1 MLENYKKKYEG
12 LLKAI
17 IFYIF
22 LILINKKKVI
32 IIDNIINESDYQD
45 EINFSNFETKYK
57 IVAIYYPPI
66 GDFDKNRT
74 KYKSYK
80 SYKLLIKHQ
89 IQLAKNHG
97 IFGFGIIHNC
107 LKSNEEIFNLFTF
120 EEDITF
126 PFFIILDCNW
136 YDWNDVQQNNKFL
149 NQNIINEEI
158 NQDIKID
165 DLEKYFLADNY
176 IKLKEQPILGIS
188 YSSFLIPEL
197 KSYIKK
203 ITIENEKGFIHI
215 IGICFGKSKFNTSL
229 FSKTIINS
237 IVEFP
242 SQNISAENNLNK
254 KYFYNFYYNN
264 LYIKENFESKRIKS
278 FLIVNGCK
286 PEKFYII
293 FKEYLK
299 NIKSENDLLLFNAW
313 NNYKGNCF
321 LEPNEKFGYSYLNYI
336 SKALFQVNNELLFE
350 LFILRNKCKIA
361 VQIHIF
367 YDDLIED
374 IINKV
379 NNIPAK
385 FDLFITITSKG
396 LYDII
401 NNYVKEFSKAINYE
415 ILILKNKGRDVLPF
429 LTQIRTKFRR
439 YKYLCHIHTKKSKTS
454 KIKDQGFHWRKY
466 LYNNLLGNGK
476 VISEFLY
483 DFEKDKKLGFIFP
496 EAFFGI
502 IKHFYLLTNGTKYWM
517 NFLASKLFINCK
529 IGKLLNFPAGN
540 MFWAKVEAIF
550 QIFLFDFSKY
560 FPNENNQT
568 NDTIMHGIERIW
580 LYLVKYNHFFYKS
593 IFKFF

>member
-1 MLENYKKKYEG
+1 M
-12 LLKAI
+12 
-17 IFYIF
+17 
-22 LILINKKKVI
+22 I
-32 IIDNIINESDYQD
+32 IIDNVINESDYQD
-45 EINFSNFETKYK
+45 DINFSNFETKYK
-57 IVAIYYPPI
+57 IVTIYYPPI
-66 GDFDKNRT
+66 RYFNKNRT
-74 KYKSYK
+74 KSEFDKSYN
-80 SYKLLIKHQ
+80 SYKLLIKKQ
-89 IQLAKNHG
+89 IHLAKNHG

-107 LKSNEEIFNLFTF
+107 LKSNEEIFNLFTY

-126 PFFIILDCNW
+126 PFFIILDCNS
-136 YDWNDVQQNNKFL
+136 YKIYQNNKYL
-149 NQNIINEEI
+149 NQNITYKEI
-158 NQDIKID
+158 KQDIMID
-165 DLEKYFLADNY
+165 DLEKYFISDNY
-176 IKLKEQPILGIS
+176 IKLKEKAILGIS
-188 YSSFLIPEL
+188 YSSSLIPEL
-197 KSYIKK
+197 MSYIKK
-203 ITIENEKGFIHI
+203 IIIENEKGFIYI
-215 IGICFGKSKFNTSL
+215 VGISFGKSKFNISQS
-229 FSKTIINS
+229 SKTIINS

-242 SQNISAENNLNK
+242 SQNISLRKNLNK
-254 KYFYNFYYNN
+254 RYFYNFYHNN
-264 LYIKENFESKRIKS
+264 LYIKENFESKSIKN

-293 FKEYLK
+293 LKEFLK
-299 NIKSENDLLLFNAW
+299 IIKPENDLLLFNAW
-313 NNYKGNCF
+313 NNYKGNSF
-321 LEPNEKFGYSYLNYI
+321 LEPNEEYGYSYLNYI
-336 SKALFQVNNELLFE
+336 SKALFQENDEVLFE
-350 LFILRNKCKIA
+350 LYILRNKSKIA

-396 LYDII
+396 LYNII
-401 NNYVKEFSKAINYE
+401 KNYVKEFSKAINYE

-429 LTQIRTKFRR
+429 LTQMQTKFRR

-476 VISEFLY
+476 IISEFLY
-483 DFEKDKKLGFIFP
+483 DFEKNKKLGFIFP

-517 NFLASKLFINCK
+517 NFLASKLFLNCK

-550 QIFLFDFSKY
+550 QIFLYDFSKY
-560 FPNENNQT
+560 FPDEKNQT

>member
-1 MLENYKKKYEG
+1 MFENYKKKYEG

-17 IFYIF
+17 ILYIF

-32 IIDNIINESDYQD
+32 IIDNVINESDYQD
-45 EINFSNFETKYK
+45 DINFSNFETKYK
-57 IVAIYYPPI
+57 IVTIYYPPI
-66 GDFDKNRT
+66 RYFNKNRT
-74 KYKSYK
+74 KSEFDKSYN
-80 SYKLLIKHQ
+80 SYKLLIKKQ
-89 IQLAKNHG
+89 IHLAKNHG

-107 LKSNEEIFNLFTF
+107 LKSNEEIFNLFTY

-126 PFFIILDCNW
+126 PFFIILDCNS
-136 YDWNDVQQNNKFL
+136 YKIYQNNKYL
-149 NQNIINEEI
+149 NQNITYKEI
-158 NQDIKID
+158 KQDIMID
-165 DLEKYFLADNY
+165 DLEKYFISDNY
-176 IKLKEQPILGIS
+176 IKLKEKAILGIS
-188 YSSFLIPEL
+188 YSSSLIPEL
-197 KSYIKK
+197 MSYIKK
-203 ITIENEKGFIHI
+203 IIIENEKGFIYI
-215 IGICFGKSKFNTSL
+215 VGISFGKSKFNISQS
-229 FSKTIINS
+229 SKTIINS

-242 SQNISAENNLNK
+242 SQNISLRKNLNK
-254 KYFYNFYYNN
+254 RYFYNFYHNN
-264 LYIKENFESKRIKS
+264 LYIKENFESKSIKN

-293 FKEYLK
+293 LKEFLK
-299 NIKSENDLLLFNAW
+299 IIKPENDLLLFNAW
-313 NNYKGNCF
+313 NNYKGNSF
-321 LEPNEKFGYSYLNYI
+321 LEPNEEYGYSYLNYI
-336 SKALFQVNNELLFE
+336 SKALFQENDEVLFE
-350 LFILRNKCKIA
+350 LYILRNKSKIA

-396 LYDII
+396 LYNII
-401 NNYVKEFSKAINYE
+401 KNYVKEFSKAINYE

-429 LTQIRTKFRR
+429 LTQMQTKFRR

-476 VISEFLY
+476 IISEFLY
-483 DFEKDKKLGFIFP
+483 DFEKNKKLGFIFP

-517 NFLASKLFINCK
+517 NFLASKLFLNCK

-550 QIFLFDFSKY
+550 QIFLYDFSKY
-560 FPNENNQT
+560 FPDEKNQT